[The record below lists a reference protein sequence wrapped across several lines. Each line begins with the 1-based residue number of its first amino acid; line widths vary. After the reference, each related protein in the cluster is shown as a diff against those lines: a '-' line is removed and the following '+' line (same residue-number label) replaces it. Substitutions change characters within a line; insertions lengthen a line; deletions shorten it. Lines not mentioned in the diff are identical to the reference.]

1 MKIKYLLPLLA
12 LALSAAKCS
21 EDISDCPMGEPI
33 KLQIGGAVE
42 CQGTP
47 IQLVAVK
54 EDSRCP
60 EYTNCV
66 WEGQAVVQLAL
77 GNGDRQTLDLTL
89 RDGKPELASKTMGG
103 YIYRLSEVTPY
114 PVAGQSIQPEEY
126 VVTFIVEAI

>member
-1 MKIKYLLPLLA
+1 MKYLLPLLA

-21 EDISDCPMGEPI
+21 DEVSDCHTGEPI
-33 KLQIGGAVE
+33 ELQIGGTVD
-42 CQGTP
+42 CKDTP

-77 GNGDRQTLDLTL
+77 GNGDRQTVDLTL
-89 RDGKPELASKTMGG
+89 RDGKPELASKAVGG
-103 YIYRLSEVTPY
+103 YIYRLAEVTPY